1 MFNKIFPKIHAEGY
15 KFLVIAG
22 IITIIFYI
30 FSNFLALIGLLLT
43 VWVYYFFRDP
53 ERVIINDD
61 NYLVSPADGEV
72 IKVEEVNGPKE
83 LGLENKNFKKISI
96 FMNVFDCHVNRIPC
110 SGKIEEILYK
120 PGKFLNASLD
130 KASEDNERNYYKI
143 KDQHGN
149 DIIVVQI
156 AGLVARR
163 IVCESN
169 KDQDLKQGDRIGM
182 IRFGSR
188 ADVYYENYEPLV
200 KIGQTAIAGETLLAK
215 KIMEPQKK
223 NFKIVSDKKNARVI
237 LPNMLTLIG
246 VCIGLTSIRFALDG
260 RFEFAIIAIIF
271 AALIDGLDGRIA
283 RLIKGTSKVGKELD
297 SLTDMISFGV
307 APAFIMYF
315 WKLNTLGR
323 FGWLLCLVYVICVAL
338 RLARFNVNSNQES
351 SWRDNFFEG
360 VPSPAGAILVLTP
373 LIFSLS
379 GFDMIQLNYDLIV
392 PTFFVVISFLLI
404 SKFPSYSF
412 KKIVIPRRT
421 TIFLLFGIVLFFG
434 LLLIYTFNVITISA
448 IIYLLLLPISF
459 FHYQKIKKHH
469 ENDRIQ
475 DDDDLEDVL

>member
-1 MFNKIFPKIHAEGY
+1 
-15 KFLVIAG
+15 
-22 IITIIFYI
+22 
-30 FSNFLALIGLLLT
+30 
-43 VWVYYFFRDP
+43 
-53 ERVIINDD
+53 
-61 NYLVSPADGEV
+61 
-72 IKVEEVNGPKE
+72 
-83 LGLENKNFKKISI
+83 
-96 FMNVFDCHVNRIPC
+96 
-110 SGKIEEILYK
+110 
-120 PGKFLNASLD
+120 
-130 KASEDNERNYYKI
+130 
-143 KDQHGN
+143 
-149 DIIVVQI
+149 
-156 AGLVARR
+156 
-163 IVCESN
+163 
-169 KDQDLKQGDRIGM
+169 
-182 IRFGSR
+182 
-188 ADVYYENYEPLV
+188 
-200 KIGQTAIAGETLLAK
+200 
-215 KIMEPQKK
+215 MEPKK
-223 NFKIVSDKKNARVI
+223 NNLKIIADKKNTRVI

-246 VCIGLTSIRFALDG
+246 VCIGLTSIRFALDEK
-260 RFEFAIIAIIF
+260 FEFAIIAIIF

-338 RLARFNVNSNQES
+338 RLARFNVNSNQEP

-360 VPSPAGAILVLTP
+360 VPSPAGAILLLTP

-392 PTFFVVISFLLI
+392 PTFFVVTSFLLI

-412 KKIVIPRRT
+412 KKIVIPRKT

-434 LLLIYTFNVITISA
+434 LLLIYTFNVITISV

-469 ENDRIQ
+469 ENDKIQ
-475 DDDDLEDVL
+475 DDDDLEDIL